1 MAGRVR
7 MIRFTSLALKAV
19 IAFAMARYVFPVPAG
34 PTPKTII
41 FSSMAFTYFCC
52 PMVFGFTGFPMTVWQ
67 MISLSSFVMD
77 STDTPSS
84 MDRERA

>member
-1 MAGRVR
+1 